1 MPGRVSSF
9 LIFAVLVAAML
20 YDTILGI
27 RLLGFAEMGCG
38 IYWIRSGKIPYGWR
52 GMPASGYLTGW
63 AAVGV
68 GVLAIAL
75 GAVFTVVPKLVE
87 PFFRVH
93 RYGV

>member
-27 RLLGFAEMGCG
+27 RLLGLAEMGCG
-38 IYWIRSGKIPYGWR
+38 SSGKIPYGWR

-93 RYGV
+93 R